1 MSATSDRVMQI
12 IKEQRLKVRSIQY
25 TESGLVSTVSF
36 FDTAITLHRV
46 QGDWELHSIDDDG
59 DPVALLEGGIA
70 KEAKAARAMAAEF
83 VGHARRARTK
93 AFVTEQLISL
103 IKAAN
108 R

>member
-1 MSATSDRVMQI
+1 MSATSDRVI
-12 IKEQRLKVRSIQY
+12 ALIKEQRLKVRSIQY

-36 FDTAITLHRV
+36 FDTEVELHRV
-46 QGDWELHSIDDDG
+46 DSAWELVRFQRS
-59 DPVALLEGGIA
+59 DPITLQESDMA
-70 KEAKAARAMAAEF
+70 KDAAAQRTKAASLAEQAQ
-83 VGHARRARTK
+83 VARTK